1 MKQKYLN
8 NKLINNTDIL
18 LEKKLSFIKSFSKE
32 EYFLNGHV
40 DNDWISILRMFE
52 TFSLFIKEGNYLELG
67 CGTGIFCRFLYIF
80 SNKKI
85 IPYGVDNNLEAIKI
99 AKKNNYEFANNFIV
113 KNYFEFLKLS
123 ISNLKKF
130 STISIFIDFEKNNW
144 EKLHKVIMSIIKK
157 CKKTNFLIIAYDND
171 FLKNKDKNVRKFIST
186 VKKISC
192 VSIAGQSILFIGKDK
207 KIHIIAEKLRKDY
220 LKHNKDTK
228 YKFSTNKVIQGII
241 VQKNTLF
248 FNLKIQDNF
257 KYKKTKKLKFF
268 LTSNFCVKIRV
279 PSYIRESVIEKV
291 IDWKD
296 IQIGDE
302 VTVVFHYNKQKNSVL
317 GVTKNIRGV

>member
-1 MKQKYLN
+1 MKQKSSN
-8 NKLINNTDIL
+8 NKLIKSTEIL

-99 AKKNNYEFANNFIV
+99 AKRNNYEFGNNFIG

-130 STISIFIDFEKNNW
+130 STISIFIGFEKNNC
-144 EKLHKVIMSIIKK
+144 EKLHKIITPIIKK
-157 CKKTNFLIIAYDND
+157 CQKINFLIISYDSN
-171 FLKNKDKNVRKFIST
+171 FFYTKNKEIDKFVLAI
-186 VKKISC
+186 KKMSYI
-192 VSIAGQSILFIGKDK
+192 SIAGQSILVIGKDK

-220 LKHNKDTK
+220 IKYNKDTI
-228 YKFSTNKVIQGII
+228 YKFSAKKTIQGII
-241 VQKNTLF
+241 VEKNPLF
-248 FNLKIQDNF
+248 IYLKIQDNF
-257 KYKKTKKLKFF
+257 KTKKIKFF
-268 LTSNFCVKIRV
+268 LTSNLSVKKKVLSGISNTYFEKIINWNNVKIGN
-279 PSYIRESVIEKV
+279 KV
-291 IDWKD
+291 TI
-296 IQIGDE
+296 I
-302 VTVVFHYNKQKNSVL
+302 FH
-317 GVTKNIRGV
+317 NIRQKKSIIGIIKE